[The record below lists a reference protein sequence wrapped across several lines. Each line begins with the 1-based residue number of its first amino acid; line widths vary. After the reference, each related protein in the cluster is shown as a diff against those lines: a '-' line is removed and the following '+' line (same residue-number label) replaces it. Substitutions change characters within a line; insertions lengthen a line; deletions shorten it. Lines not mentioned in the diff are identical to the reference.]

1 MVKRI
6 DKNIDGEVDKVKKQD
21 AAAVLTHLRD
31 ALSSGRSHSKE
42 NIVNDELIVSLADAY
57 ENRRARQ
64 VSEWEKRQHVA
75 KVF

>member
-6 DKNIDGEVDKVKKQD
+6 DKSIGGEVDKLNQQD

-31 ALSSGRSHSKE
+31 ALSSGRSHS
-42 NIVNDELIVSLADAY
+42 NDNPLNDELIVSLADAY
-57 ENRRARQ
+57 ENRRAQQ
-64 VSEWEKRQHVA
+64 VSEWERRQHVA

>member
-6 DKNIDGEVDKVKKQD
+6 DRNIDSEVDTLNKQD
-21 AAAVLTHLRD
+21 AAAVFTHLRD

-42 NIVNDELIVSLADAY
+42 NTVNDELIVSLADAY

-64 VSEWEKRQHVA
+64 VSEWERRQHVA
-75 KVF
+75 KVL